1 MQMSEVEKSTYT
13 VPVMIDRTEYT
24 SKPVGSLVGGI
35 KASMVKNGVVYMTM
49 RQVFDA
55 LVSGQS
61 IIPARLDGGLKG
73 ESWREQSL
81 FLVDFD
87 GGVSLAEAREHYED
101 AGLPPAFAY
110 HTFSHSSDCE
120 KFRLAF
126 VVDDAICNGS
136 ARDKIMAILIALSGG
151 ADANCIDRARY
162 FNGTDQGGEFYGDT
176 IEVSDVLSMWDDSYS
191 SLLPSKATG
200 KKSNVVKNGKKSS
213 GRSYE
218 VELSGNII
226 PFARG
231 FWRVNA
237 KSNLSMLNR
246 FFGLR
251 RWVEGD
257 HRERFAFIYY
267 NQAKLIYG
275 AEEALALVQEKVRQ
289 MEQPLNQ
296 RELYW
301 AISHTEEHEE
311 TNMPE
316 LHGDGVF
323 LFHRDTIAGENWLD
337 MTREEEESCGI
348 FRTRNKNAHAD
359 RNRDVKMER
368 NELVASLFGEG
379 KTPKEIKDVLDKQ
392 YGDGGL
398 SLSVRSIQRLCARSK
413 RCDIIPL
420 TININTPSL
429 SQPIQAT
436 EASSNGGCKIVPI
449 PTLIPLPTLNPAQER
464 LLDAILNGNRNIL
477 LSGVAGSGKSYI
489 LKMAI
494 ERLEAS
500 GKSVAVSAAT
510 GMAASHF
517 TFASTF
523 HRLFHMNPDG
533 LIYKEKEA
541 IAELAGYDM
550 VIVDEASMI
559 KASHMERAISLIRE
573 TRERYHKAPRLV
585 LCFDILQLPPVDGGY
600 FFEARNF
607 GYLRFECHYLAEN
620 MRQTENVGF
629 TRALN
634 FIRVGENIASCC
646 RYLNAMCSHVE
657 DESAVYLYA
666 RRWKAD
672 EKNCEILRSLPGEEI
687 SLGNLVAKIGCEV
700 LITENSRHDN
710 INQYYNGQRGV
721 LEYVQQNR
729 VGVRTRDGLVCL
741 YKKNLLDNS
750 GRPVLDNDGQPLRGY
765 PISLAYAVTIH
776 KSQGMT
782 LDKANIDPDCFA
794 DGQLYVALSRVRRIG
809 GVHLLG
815 NIRESDCKVSESALA
830 FNSWMR
836 TESSRAAV

>member
-13 VPVMIDRTEYT
+13 MPVMIDQTEYT
-24 SKPVGSLVGGI
+24 SKPEGSLVGRI
-35 KASMVKNGVVYMTM
+35 KSSLKKNGVVYMTM

-87 GGVSLAEAREHYED
+87 GGVSLAEARERYED
-101 AGLPPAFAY
+101 ARLPPAFAY
-110 HTFSHSSDCE
+110 RTFSHSDTCE

-151 ADANCIDRARY
+151 ADAKCTDRARY

-191 SLLPSKATG
+191 SLLPSKAAG

-267 NQAKLIYG
+267 NQAKLIYE
-275 AEEALALVQEKVRQ
+275 AEEALALVQEKVAQ
-289 MEQPLNQ
+289 MEEPLDR

-301 AISHTEEHEE
+301 AIEDTEEHEE

-323 LFHRDTIAGENWLD
+323 LFHRETIASEDWLD
-337 MTREEEESCGI
+337 MTAEEAESCGI
-348 FRTRNKNAHAD
+348 FRTREKNARAD
-359 RNRDVKMER
+359 RNRDVKKER

-379 KTPKEIKDVLDKQ
+379 KTPKEIKEVLDKQ
-392 YGDGGL
+392 YGGL
-398 SLSVRSIQRLCARSK
+398 SLSIRRIQMLCAK
-413 RCDIIPL
+413 LRCEIIPL
-420 TININTPSL
+420 TINNTSSL
-429 SQPIQAT
+429 PQPIQAT
-436 EASSNGGCKIVPI
+436 ETDGNGGCKIVPI
-449 PTLIPLPTLNPAQER
+449 PTLNPAQER
-464 LLDAILNGNRNIL
+464 LLDAILNGNHNIL

-489 LKMAI
+489 LMKAI
-494 ERLEAS
+494 EQLEAS
-500 GKSVAVSAAT
+500 GKSVAVCAAT

-517 TFASTF
+517 SYASTF
-523 HRLFHMNPDG
+523 HRFFNMDPDG
-533 LIYKEKEA
+533 YIFKEGDA
-541 IAELAGYDM
+541 MAELAGYD
-550 VIVDEASMI
+550 VVFVDEASML
-559 KASHMERAISLIRE
+559 KASHMDRAIDLLRE
-573 TRERYHKAPRLV
+573 TKKRYHKAPRLV
-585 LCFDILQLPPVDGGY
+585 LCFDIMQLPPVNGGY

-607 GYLRFECHYLAEN
+607 GYLRFECHYLTES
-620 MRQTENVGF
+620 MRQNGNIPF

-634 FIRVGENIASCC
+634 FIRIGENISRCC
-646 RYLNAMCSHVE
+646 RYLNAMCSHEE
-657 DESAVYLYA
+657 DRDTVYLYA

-672 EKNCEILRSLPGEEI
+672 EKNREILRNLPGEEI
-687 SLGNLVAKIGCEV
+687 SLGNLVAKVGCEV
-700 LITENSRHDN
+700 IITENSRHDN
-710 INQYYNGQRGV
+710 SNQYFNGQRGV
-721 LEYVQQNR
+721 LEQVQQNR
-729 VGVRTRDGLVCL
+729 VCVRTRDGLVWL
-741 YKKNLLDNS
+741 YKKYLCDS
-750 GRPVLDNDGQPLRGY
+750 EGHMIFGDDGQPLRGY
-765 PISLAYAVTIH
+765 PLSLAYAITIH

-782 LDKANIDPDCFA
+782 LDAANIDPDCFA
-794 DGQLYVALSRVRRIG
+794 DGQLYVALSRVRSIG

-815 NIRESDCKVSESALA
+815 NIRESDCKVSDSALA
-830 FNSWMR
+830 FDCWMR
-836 TESSRAAV
+836 AESSRAGVAV